1 MKMAIYSVSQIT
13 RYLKETLQMD
23 SFLGDLWISG
33 EISNLS
39 ISTSKHAYF
48 TLKDNSGSIRC
59 VMFRPALGID
69 QLQKGSAILAHG
81 RVSIYETR
89 GDLQL
94 YVDIVQPEGVGE
106 LHLKLEQLKLK
117 LKNEGLFEPSRKR
130 TIPKYPKKIGVVT
143 SPTGAVFHDI
153 QNIVR
158 RRYPLTEL
166 VLAPTLVQ
174 GDEAPIQIV
183 NALQAINDDGQCEVI
198 IIARGGG
205 ALEELMAFNNENVA
219 YAIFRS
225 TIPII
230 SAIGHQTDITIADLV
245 ADVRAPT
252 PSAAAELAVPNK
264 TQLVL
269 NISDFAETSFSA
281 LSRKISQNY
290 SDLNMINNQLINNL
304 PEIEDLR
311 IQIDELLQ
319 TAIIKSYSDIDTRKE
334 RLKAITNQLSAL
346 NPSSVL
352 SRGYAIV
359 QNKLS
364 KAIITAK
371 KDATPHTNI
380 TVTVNDG
387 NFDAKVVSNI

>member
-1 MKMAIYSVSQIT
+1 MTIYSVSQIT
-13 RYLKETLQMD
+13 KYLKESLQKD
-23 SFLGDLWISG
+23 SSLRDLWING

-39 ISTSKHAYF
+39 ISSAGHAYF

-59 VMFRPALGID
+59 VMFKPALGSE
-69 QLQKGSAILAHG
+69 QMQKGSAILAHG
-81 RVSIYETR
+81 RISIYEAR
-89 GDLQL
+89 GDVQL

-130 TIPKYPKKIGVVT
+130 RIPIYPKKIAVVT
-143 SPTGAVFHDI
+143 SPTGAVYHDI
-153 QNIVR
+153 HNIIE

-166 VLAPTLVQ
+166 VLVPTLVQ
-174 GDEAPIQIV
+174 GEEAPIQIV
-183 NALQAINDDGQCEVI
+183 NALQAINDDGQSDVI

-205 ALEELMAFNNENVA
+205 APEELMAFNDETVA

-225 TIPII
+225 SIPII
-230 SAIGHQTDITIADLV
+230 SAIGHETDITIADLV
-245 ADVRAPT
+245 ADIRAPT
-252 PSAAAELAVPNK
+252 PSVAAELAVPNK
-264 TQLVL
+264 TQLIL
-269 NISDFAETSFSA
+269 NISDLTETSFSA
-281 LSRKISQNY
+281 LLRKISQHYTELHMVNT
-290 SDLNMINNQLINNL
+290 QLVNNL

-319 TAIIKSYSDIDTRKE
+319 TAITKSNSDIDLRKE

-359 QNKLS
+359 QDNFS
-364 KAIITAK
+364 KAIITTK
-371 KDATPHTNI
+371 KDAPDGAKI
-380 TVTVNDG
+380 MVTVNDG
-387 NFDAKVVSNI
+387 NFRAKVISKL